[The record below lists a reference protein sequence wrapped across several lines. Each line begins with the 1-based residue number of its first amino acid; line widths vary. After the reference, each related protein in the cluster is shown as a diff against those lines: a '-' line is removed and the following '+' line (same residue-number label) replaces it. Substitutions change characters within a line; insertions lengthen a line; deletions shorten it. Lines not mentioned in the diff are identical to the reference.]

1 MTEVVRLRQGHL
13 GVFFAQRWLA
23 AALGQLGR
31 TAEANDALDKT
42 ITASPD
48 CSNCLHT
55 IDRLGTDLKITPTS
69 LTGYARLGGEA
80 DGGLREVWGTRGPVR
95 ELYHPPPSP
104 DPGNCDEET
113 LRRIRRSDGR

>member
-42 ITASPD
+42 ITASPELFKLFAHHRPPWNRPED
-48 CSNCLHT
+48 
-55 IDRLGTDLKITPTS
+55 
-69 LTGYARLGGEA
+69 YAHVV
-80 DGGLREVWGTRGPVR
+80 DGLRKAGWRG
-95 ELYHPPPSP
+95 
-104 DPGNCDEET
+104 
-113 LRRIRRSDGR
+113 

>member
-1 MTEVVRLRQGHL
+1 MTEVVRLRQGHSGYFL
-13 GVFFAQRWLA
+13 HNDGLRQRSGSLVERRK
-23 AALGQLGR
+23 R
-31 TAEANDALDKT
+31 TTRWIKPSRLRQN
-42 ITASPD
+42 

-55 IDRLGTDLKITPTS
+55 IDRLGTDLKITPTW

-80 DGGLREVWGTRGPVR
+80 DGGLRKVWGTRGPVR